1 VSSADG
7 TPDESS
13 RELGDLVDLIT
24 DVPDAPYTLRGFAR
38 SYVRRLSSDYVASH
52 DPSQLAAHV
61 RSLHDFAFAADP
73 HEVAIRVFHPT
84 LGEDGYRTDGAVV
97 EIATRDMAFLVDS
110 VSNEIQAHDAV
121 VHHVFHPV
129 VGLSLDAEGDV
140 DDVVAVRDADLLRS
154 VEHFELDRR
163 LDPGEV
169 EEIEAGLRGV
179 LADVD
184 RAVSAFG
191 HMQAAV
197 SRMIDLCRAGSARY
211 GAAEIDEAT
220 DFLTWLLDLNFV
232 FLGYREYKIEELPE
246 GRCVS
251 VEPGSGLGILS
262 EEGSS
267 GYSTPVLMEDLEPAL
282 RARYESGFLVVITKT
297 NSLSRVH
304 RRAKMDYIGVRIVD
318 EGGSV
323 VGEGRLLGL
332 FTSKAYMTAAS
343 TIPILAGKLEQI
355 VATDDV
361 VPGSHYHK
369 QIVQLFNSFPK
380 DELFSTPVEDIH
392 KSILALVELQER
404 EQVRLIVRRDLLSR
418 NVSLLVV
425 LPRDR
430 FDADLRKRLQEFF
443 RERFGGAAIDY
454 QLSLGETDTA
464 RIHFTVWI
472 EEGDVPEVS
481 FTGLEEEVVAMT
493 RTWEEHVVDLLV
505 EQHGHERGHELGRQ
519 WAWRFPDYFR
529 SSVSLEM
536 AAEAIV
542 RVDQLAVTGGP
553 VVGLINDDSN
563 GEPMTRLVV
572 YLAGG
577 RLELSEL
584 MPTLED
590 FGLRVVEEVP
600 TRLLGEDDV
609 FIHDFGV
616 LDREEL
622 PLRLDDS
629 AERLAA
635 TVCAVLQGDASSDSL
650 NRLIISTDLDY
661 HQVQI
666 LRAYRVYWRRV
677 SPAFTDGYI
686 NDAFA
691 AHPAL
696 AEELVRF
703 FSARFDPES
712 HADAAA
718 SADAI
723 RVALDGVSSLDED
736 RILRGFLSLMLA
748 TLRTSAYQEGKDS
761 LAFKLA
767 SSAVPDMPQPAP
779 LFEIFVFSREV
790 EGIHLRGGRVA
801 RGGIRWSTRKE
812 DYRTEVLGL
821 MKAQMTKNAVIVPTG
836 SKGGFVMR
844 EAFVDSGDVAAD
856 VKRAYSVFIR
866 GLLDVT
872 DNLVA
877 GEIVPPPDVK
887 VYDEPDSYLVVA
899 ADKGTAQLS
908 DTANQLAAEYGF
920 WLGDAFASG
929 GSAGY
934 DHKVLGITARGAW
947 ESVKWHFRE
956 LGLDAANDT
965 IRVVG
970 IGDMSGDVFGN
981 GMLLSENLQ
990 VVAAFDHRHIFIDPD
1005 PDTAASFAE
1014 RQRLFDLPR
1023 SSWEDYDPGVI
1034 SDGGGVYPR
1043 QAKRIDLS
1051 PEARE
1056 ALGTSETAL
1065 TPNGVI
1071 RTILQAPVDLLWN
1084 GGIGTYVKASTE
1096 PNGGVGDRGN
1106 DAVRVDANTMRVR
1119 VIGEGG
1125 NLGLTQL
1132 ARIQYARNGG
1142 RVNTDFFDNSG
1153 GVHCSDREVNLK
1165 VLLGLAED
1173 ADELTRAGR
1182 NELVAAVAFDVVDR
1196 ILYDN
1201 FLQAQILSQETAVSS
1216 RRLESYEDLMVML
1229 ETEGLLDREIEQ
1241 LPSTDE
1247 LNERARVGGGL
1258 ESPELAVL
1266 LAYAKRS
1273 LSEWLLESSLPDD
1286 DAFELDLL
1294 EYFPSEVVKR
1304 FGDLIP
1310 EHPLRRDLI
1319 ATIVANEVVN
1329 SEGITFVSRL
1339 MEETGAGPADI
1350 VRAYRIAREVAGAAE
1365 RWRAVEALVGSV
1377 APDVERELLS
1387 DVDVLVESIAS
1398 WHLAHPSHE
1407 SMVDVVAATRPAF
1420 EELAGVIADAGPP
1433 QWRTERLAAVA
1444 GWVDQGVPE
1453 VIAARHVYQE
1463 ELIHGPDIID
1473 VALTSGRSVEDVA
1486 RVFFLAGAA
1495 FEIDWLEEQ
1504 VDSLPG
1510 ATRWHRRAIQ
1520 TVSDDL
1526 VLLRRQIAE
1535 RILEASPDADPAHAL
1550 DTYLISRTHEIGR
1563 LTRFMRALA
1572 VDGVDDVASVVVA
1585 IRRIRTLVGR

>member
-1 VSSADG
+1 MSIADG
-7 TPDESS
+7 IPDESS
-13 RELGDLVDLIT
+13 HALGDLVDRIA
-24 DVPDAPYTLRGFAR
+24 DSPDAAPTLRGFAQA
-38 SYVRRLSSDYVASH
+38 YVRRLSADYIADHSTDELVS
-52 DPSQLAAHV
+52 HV
-61 RSLHDFAFAADP
+61 RGLHDFAFAADP
-73 HEVAIRVFHPT
+73 HEVSIRVFHPSVAT
-84 LGEDGYRTDGAVV
+84 DGYKTEGAVIEV
-97 EIATRDMAFLVDS
+97 ATRDMAFLVDS
-110 VSNEIQAHDAV
+110 VTNEIQAHGAL

-129 VGLSLDAEGDV
+129 VGLALDAEGRV
-140 DDVVAVRDADLLRS
+140 ENVLPVRGAELLQSIEHYELDRPLSPVEAEQIEADLL
-154 VEHFELDRR
+154 
-163 LDPGEV
+163 
-169 EEIEAGLRGV
+169 GV

-184 RAVSAFG
+184 KAVSAFG

-197 SRMIDLCRAGSARY
+197 SRMIDLARAGSARY
-211 GAAEIDEAT
+211 STAEIEEAT
-220 DFLTWLLDLNFV
+220 AFLTWLLDLNFV
-232 FLGYREYKIEELPE
+232 FLGYREYKIEALPE

-251 VEPGSGLGILS
+251 VEPGSGLGILAN
-262 EEGSS
+262 ETTS
-267 GYSTPVLMEDLEPAL
+267 GYAEPVLMEQLEPAL

-318 EGGSV
+318 DSGTV

-332 FTSKAYMTAAS
+332 FTSKAYMAAAG
-343 TIPILAGKLEQI
+343 TIPILEGKLEQI
-355 VATDDV
+355 LTTDDV

-392 KSILALVELQER
+392 RSILALVELQER

-425 LPRDR
+425 MPRDR

-443 RERFGGAAIDY
+443 RKRFGGAAIDY

-472 EEGDVPEVS
+472 EHGDVPEVS
-481 FTGLEEEVVAMT
+481 FQGLEEEVVAMT

-505 EQHGHERGHELGRQ
+505 EQHGREGGHELGRK

-529 SSVSLEM
+529 TSVSLPM
-536 AAEAIV
+536 AAEAIA
-542 RVDQLAVTGGP
+542 RVDELARSGGP
-553 VVGLINDDSN
+553 VVGLVNDDAD

-600 TRLLGEDDV
+600 TRLLGEDD
-609 FIHDFGV
+609 FFLHDFGV
-616 LDREEL
+616 LDRDEQ
-622 PLRLDDS
+622 PLDLAGS
-629 AERLAA
+629 ADRIAE
-635 TVCAVLQGDASSDSL
+635 TVCAVLQGEASSDSL
-650 NRLIISTDLDY
+650 NRLIISAGLD
-661 HQVQI
+661 HHEVQI

-703 FSARFDPES
+703 FSARFDPNS
-712 HADAAA
+712 DADAAA

-723 RVALDGVSSLDED
+723 RAALDGVASLDED
-736 RILRGFLSLMLA
+736 RILRGFLTLMFA
-748 TLRTSAYQEGKDS
+748 TVRTNVYRPDRGA
-761 LAFKLA
+761 LAFKFLSTA
-767 SSAVPDMPQPAP
+767 APDMPEPAP
-779 LFEIFVFSREV
+779 LYEIFVFSREV

-801 RGGIRWSTRKE
+801 RGGIRWSTRRE

-844 EAFVDSGDVAAD
+844 ENFAASGDMGAD
-856 VKRAYSVFIR
+856 VKRAYTVFIR
-866 GLLDVT
+866 GLLDLT
-872 DNLVA
+872 DNLVG
-877 GEIVPPPDVK
+877 GEVVHPRGVA
-887 VYDEPDSYLVVA
+887 VYDEDDPYLVVA

-908 DTANQLAAEYGF
+908 DTANELAAEYGF

-956 LGLDAANDT
+956 LGVDVQEDV

-970 IGDMSGDVFGN
+970 VGDMSGDVFGN
-981 GMLLSENLQ
+981 GVLLSEKLQ
-990 VVAAFDHRHIFIDPD
+990 VVAAFDHRNVFIDPNPD
-1005 PDTAASFAE
+1005 PAVSFAE

-1023 SSWEDYDPGVI
+1023 SSWEDYDPDLI
-1034 SDGGGVYPR
+1034 SPGGGVYSR
-1043 QAKRIDLS
+1043 RAKRIDVS
-1051 PEARE
+1051 VEARE
-1056 ALGTSETAL
+1056 ALGTTESGL
-1065 TPNGVI
+1065 TPNEVI
-1071 RTILQAPVDLLWN
+1071 RAILRAPVDLLWN
-1084 GGIGTYVKASTE
+1084 GGIGTYIKASGE
-1096 PNGGVGDRGN
+1096 SEEDAGDRSN
-1106 DAVRVDANTMRVR
+1106 DAVRVDANTLRVR

-1125 NLGLTQL
+1125 NLGLTQVG
-1132 ARIQYARNGG
+1132 RIQYARLGG

-1165 VLLGLAED
+1165 VLLGLAEVSG
-1173 ADELTRAGR
+1173 ELGRAGR

-1216 RRLESYEDLMVML
+1216 RRLEAYEDLMVML
-1229 ETEGLLDREIEQ
+1229 EGEGLLDREIEQ
-1241 LPSTDE
+1241 LPTTDE
-1247 LNERARVGGGL
+1247 LNERARAGGGL

-1273 LSEWLLESSLPDD
+1273 LGQWLLNSALPDD
-1286 DAFELDLL
+1286 PAFEIDLM
-1294 EYFPSEVVKR
+1294 EYFPGAVVKR
-1304 FGDLIP
+1304 FGALVDH
-1310 EHPLRRDLI
+1310 HPLRRDLV

-1339 MEETGAGPADI
+1339 MEETGAAAEDV
-1350 VRAYRIAREVAGAAE
+1350 VRAYRIARATAGASE
-1365 RWRAVEALVGSV
+1365 RWQAVEGLVGMVS
-1377 APDVERELLS
+1377 PEVERELLS
-1387 DVDVLVESIAS
+1387 DIDALVESIAR
-1398 WHLAHPSHE
+1398 WHLAHPSPRSMGDVIGAFRPGFE
-1407 SMVDVVAATRPAF
+1407 S
-1420 EELAGVIADAGPP
+1420 LASVISEVGPP
-1433 QWRTERLAAVA
+1433 QWRADRITAVER
-1444 GWVDQGVPE
+1444 WVGLGVPE
-1453 VIAARHVYQE
+1453 EVARRHVYQE
-1463 ELIHGPDIID
+1463 DLVHGPDIID
-1473 VALTSGRSVEDVA
+1473 VALNTGRSVEDVA
-1486 RVFFLAGAA
+1486 RVFFLAGSA

-1504 VDSLPG
+1504 VDGLPG

-1526 VLLRRQIAE
+1526 VLLRRQLAE
-1535 RILEASPDADPAHAL
+1535 QILEDAPDADPAHAL

-1563 LTRFMRALA
+1563 LTRFMRSLA
-1572 VDGVDDVASVVVA
+1572 VDGVDDVAAVIVA
-1585 IRRIRTLVGR
+1585 IRRIRTLAGR